1 MNNIDLS
8 TITEE
13 EWLEPLHPYEK
24 KIFNQLKKSD
34 LSDLDNYLNI
44 AKFWL
49 SDTKNE
55 RYTFEFGTN
64 NKNNFFQNFQ
74 KEINKFICG
83 NNKNK
88 KEYQKACELFIKL
101 GSRGLI
107 DYTSILISTHIG
119 TSKVILVPIVALFFN
134 TIRKMGVNA
143 YCAMIN
149 Y

>member
-8 TITEE
+8 TTTEE
-13 EWLEPLHPYEK
+13 EWLKPLHLYER

-83 NNKNK
+83 NE
-88 KEYQKACELFIKL
+88 EYQKERQEAYEQLKKIGPC
-101 GSRGLI
+101 GLI
-107 DYTSILISTHIG
+107 SYISAFIATHIG
-119 TSKVILVPIVALFFN
+119 TSEVILVPIVALFFN